1 MKKTAI
7 FILLILIYG
16 CGYTAV
22 YKNTK
27 TQDLKITDE
36 QLTELQGLVAKINNA
51 QMQLGQ
57 VESQKYDIIAAL
69 PALRKDLQEFQSKLE
84 EEYGKVSIN
93 IQDGTINYA
102 KDEPSNS

>member
-1 MKKTAI
+1 MA
-7 FILLILIYG
+7 
-16 CGYTAV
+16 
-22 YKNTK
+22 K

-69 PALRKDLQEFQSKLE
+69 PAL
-84 EEYGKVSIN
+84 
-93 IQDGTINYA
+93 
-102 KDEPSNS
+102 

>member
-1 MKKTAI
+1 MAKTP
-7 FILLILIYG
+7 
-16 CGYTAV
+16 
-22 YKNTK
+22 
-27 TQDLKITDE
+27 DLKITDE
-36 QLTELQGLVAKINNA
+36 QLNELQGLVTKINNA

-93 IQDGTINYA
+93 IQDGTI
-102 KDEPSNS
+102 KQPEDESNQENQYR